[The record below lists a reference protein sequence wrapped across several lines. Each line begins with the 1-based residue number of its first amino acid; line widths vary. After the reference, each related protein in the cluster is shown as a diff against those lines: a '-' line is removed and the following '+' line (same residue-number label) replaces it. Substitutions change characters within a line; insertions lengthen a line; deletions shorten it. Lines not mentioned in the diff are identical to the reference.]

1 MEEAHDDVLGP
12 LKAYMERSPFV
23 LSSPSDLAQPSVF
36 PKHQHQVHTRCE
48 ENRRWDGISCTPSQ
62 WLYWREA
69 NSRISLEIRGAETIM
84 HGFLSLPRECI
95 GAHEVLRDESHNA
108 SEGGIYPLKH
118 SGSGSLIDFGIGI
131 QVESEDDV
139 INGHLG
145 TKPRKSG
152 R

>member
-1 MEEAHDDVLGP
+1 MMTCLALSKHTWNVLP
-12 LKAYMERSPFV
+12 SFSPPRPTLHNRACSRSINTKSTLV
-23 LSSPSDLAQPSVF
+23 V
-36 PKHQHQVHTRCE
+36 
-48 ENRRWDGISCTPSQ
+48 RRI
-62 WLYWREA
+62 E
-69 NSRISLEIRGAETIM
+69 EIRGAETIM